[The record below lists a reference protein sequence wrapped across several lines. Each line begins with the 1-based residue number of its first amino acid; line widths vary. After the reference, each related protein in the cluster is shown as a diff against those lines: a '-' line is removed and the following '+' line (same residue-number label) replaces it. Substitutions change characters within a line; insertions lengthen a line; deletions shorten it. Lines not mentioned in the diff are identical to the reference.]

1 MTTRV
6 RFSRCIIYK
15 GPTGRATTGL
25 FHLDQVSG
33 ILTTTSNSFDRD
45 IATGGT
51 EEYEIEV
58 RATDQGGLSVTQR
71 ITVTLLD
78 VNDNA
83 PEFPEPIYYVAIRED
98 DLAGITI
105 DIKYFWI
112 QQISVHSIVA
122 IRIFS
127 LICYALG
134 GKVSR

>member
-1 MTTRV
+1 M
-6 RFSRCIIYK
+6 
-15 GPTGRATTGL
+15 ATTGL

-51 EEYEIEV
+51 EEYDIEV

-83 PEFPEPIYYVAIRED
+83 PEFPEPIYNVAIRED
-98 DLAGITI
+98 DVAGITV
-105 DIKYFWI
+105 DIK
-112 QQISVHSIVA
+112 
-122 IRIFS
+122 
-127 LICYALG
+127 
-134 GKVSR
+134 